1 MEAADVTGKQL
12 DAVSEI
18 VVRGGRECSYSK
30 VQPAIFNLTM
40 GDDSSYVQMKALV
53 QKNNNATAVQTC
65 SSYTTK
71 LFSVYYCVTCK
82 TEIVWILSRTSI
94 FLIALDQICLTK
106 TKLTIILSFP
116 CVK

>member
-30 VQPAIFNLTM
+30 VQPDIFNLTM

-53 QKNNNATAVQTC
+53 QKKKNNATAV
-65 SSYTTK
+65 
-71 LFSVYYCVTCK
+71 
-82 TEIVWILSRTSI
+82 
-94 FLIALDQICLTK
+94 
-106 TKLTIILSFP
+106 
-116 CVK
+116 